1 MMDIHCNNRHETD
14 LKQLFDDYL
23 KECEFSSGLRPATI
37 RGYKA
42 VFVLFLSLIPE
53 AYGTQFLTPAILLE
67 FFKRLQ
73 TRQRK
78 VGRSTYKIGV
88 RNSTIKTYWT
98 KLNSFFEWLK
108 NNQYLEKNPLRQIKK
123 PPEPAYE
130 DSKAL
135 KDEEVEKIVSA
146 IILRVTNPLA
156 LRRDIIIIS
165 LLFYTGIR
173 RGELIA
179 LQVTDLDLGKG
190 LLTIRGETSKSK
202 RTRVI
207 PMHPTLQMH
216 LRDYIAERNRHNF
229 KTEHLLVST
238 NRGDAGLTTNGLKHL
253 EKRLNQ
259 LSGVKF
265 HLHRFRHSFATN
277 LAKKDVSIIKIQKLL
292 GHKSLSMTERY
303 VRSIVAEDLLKD
315 ISKL

>member
-1 MMDIHCNNRHETD
+1 MMDIHCKKTDETD
-14 LKQLFDDYL
+14 LKQLFDAYL

-42 VFVLFLSLIPE
+42 VFNLFLSLIPE
-53 AYGTQFLTPAILLE
+53 AHNTQFLTPALILE

-73 TRQRK
+73 TRQRLVGKSSCK
-78 VGRSTYKIGV
+78 VGV

-108 NNQYLEKNPLRQIKK
+108 KNDYLEKNPLRQVKK
-123 PPEPAYE
+123 PPEPSYE

-135 KDEEVEKIVSA
+135 KDEEVDKIISA

-156 LRRDIIIIS
+156 LRRDIVIIS

-179 LQVTDLDLGKG
+179 LKVTDLDFGKG
-190 LLTIRGETSKSK
+190 LLTVRGETSKSK
-202 RTRVI
+202 RTRAI

-229 KTEHLLVST
+229 KTELLLVST

-253 EKRLNQ
+253 EKRLIH

-277 LAKKDVSIIKIQKLL
+277 LARKDVSVIKIQRLL

-303 VRSIVAEDLLKD
+303 VRSMIAEDLLED